1 MGMFDFMDEEY
12 QKGYQLGRA
21 LQSNP
26 ALAKQYFAQQ
36 EQQQRQVFMNQLETD
51 IKDTPSKAGVYSNP
65 QGPNTSYG
73 AMDLRVQ
80 DKINN
85 LASESQMQDDSRA
98 PWNAGRV
105 VSAPQEAIA
114 GLTDRQL
121 AIRLMQA
128 PTSGNRQIGGNLLN
142 TLLKPQA
149 KGKMSD
155 FDRWNNNPQAYKQW
169 KQAGR
174 APTATNYNQPFLP
187 NGTPNK
193 AYQQFMLAKAKQGA
207 MTINTGQGSI
217 PSGSERVANPNVN
230 SPIKTV
236 IRPQIG
242 SKDYT
247 NAEQGYLTTSTG
259 IGEVDKMIDL
269 IDKHGTETWGN
280 VSGQMAVLYGQILAR
295 VAEAQNKGVL
305 QEGELEMIKEQLPD
319 PSTIPSSTTSNKR
332 MIASYTTLKN
342 ILESRRSDLGQQFK
356 TWGYDIPKSQKK
368 ETIQEEIDRL
378 KKELGE

>member
-1 MGMFDFMDEEY
+1 MFDFMDEEY
-12 QKGYQLGRA
+12 RKGYQLGRA

-36 EQQQRQVFMNQLETD
+36 EQQQRQVFMNQLESD
-51 IKDTPSKAGVYSNP
+51 VAGKKAQAGVYNNP
-65 QGPNTSYG
+65 GQANTKYG
-73 AMDLRVQ
+73 GMDLRSQKVL
-80 DKINN
+80 DG
-85 LASESQMQDDSRA
+85 LAMEQPGSNPLDLSRM
-98 PWNAGRV
+98 
-105 VSAPQEAIA
+105 VSAPQQAIP
-114 GLTDRQL
+114 GLTDKQL
-121 AIRLMQA
+121 ALRLLQA
-128 PTSGNRQIGGNLLN
+128 PTASNRQTGGSLLN

-149 KGKMSD
+149 KGQMSD
-155 FDRWNNNPQAYKQW
+155 FDRWNNNPQAYAQW

-174 APTATNYNQPFLP
+174 APTATNYNQPF
-187 NGTPNK
+187 NQDGSPNK
-193 AYQQFMLAKAKQGA
+193 AYQQYMLSKAKQGA

-236 IRPQIG
+236 IRPQVG

-247 NAEQGYLTTSTG
+247 LAEQGYLTTSTG

-269 IDKHGTETWGN
+269 IDKHGTETFGSK
-280 VSGQMAVLYGQILAR
+280 SGEMAVLYGQILAR

-305 QEGELEMIKEQLPD
+305 QSGELELIMEQLPD
-319 PSTIPSSTTSNKR
+319 PSTIGSSATSNKR
-332 MIASYTTLKN
+332 MLASYTTLKN